1 MDGRVCIVT
10 GSNSGIGKET
20 ARALAGIGATVVMV
34 VRNKEKGIK
43 ALNEIQEETGNHE
56 TAMMICDVSSRSS
69 IQSFVE
75 EFSGSY
81 ENLHVL
87 INNAGAVYMKKEFT
101 PDGFE
106 KTFATNYLGPFLLSR
121 ELQPLLEVGAPSR
134 IINVS
139 SGMHKTGKM
148 DFDDL
153 QSLNKFGGMKV
164 YANTKLMVTTMTYE
178 LARRLEGTGV
188 TANVVEPGFVATN
201 LGMNSGSLMSALMF
215 TIVRP
220 MQKSPKKGAET
231 SIWAATAPELE
242 NVTGKCFANKQEI
255 SSAKIS
261 YDGELQIRLWEVTEE
276 MLKKT

>member
-34 VRNKEKGIK
+34 VRIKEKGIK
-43 ALNEIQEETGNHE
+43 SLNEIQEETGNRE
-56 TAMMICDVSSRSS
+56 TTLMICDVSSRSS

-81 ENLHVL
+81 ERLHVL

-106 KTFATNYLGPFLLSR
+106 KTFATNYLGPFQLSR

>member
-43 ALNEIQEETGNHE
+43 ALNEIQEETGNRE
-56 TAMMICDVSSRSS
+56 TTLMICDVSSRSS

-81 ENLHVL
+81 EKLHVL
-87 INNAGAVYMKKEFT
+87 VNNAGAVYMKKEFT
-101 PDGFE
+101 PDRFE
-106 KTFATNYLGPFLLSR
+106 KTFATNYLGPFQLSK
-121 ELQPLLEVGAPSR
+121 ELQPLLEAGAPSR

-139 SGMHKTGKM
+139 SGMHKTGKIN
-148 DFDDL
+148 FDDL